1 MRERTLEVFFFYLL
15 GNVLGLI
22 IDGYISRIL
31 LIWYFMA
38 PVITLSLCVIMWRA
52 GIKRYSSASS

>member
-1 MRERTLEVFFFYLL
+1 MFRFPDILIT
-15 GNVLGLI
+15 NVPGLI
-22 IDGYISRIL
+22 IGGYINETL

-38 PVITLSLCVIMWRA
+38 PVITLSICVIMWRA